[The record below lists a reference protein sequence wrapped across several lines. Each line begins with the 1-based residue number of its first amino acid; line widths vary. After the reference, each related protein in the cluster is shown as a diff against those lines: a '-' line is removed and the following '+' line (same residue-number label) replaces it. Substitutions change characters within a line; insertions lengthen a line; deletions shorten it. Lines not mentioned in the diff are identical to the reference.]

1 MPIGPLAIPIAL
13 GAAQAGLGIAQA
25 GLGYQAQQQDYAN
38 QTAFQD
44 ANNQFAQ
51 WQAGFNARVQDS
63 NAQYKYWADTVNYNQ
78 QLSYTH
84 SLRNLEL
91 MRSIRQA
98 EVVAETRAATGAA
111 FMRDSEATT
120 QAYQEASMQEA
131 VALQQYQWRA
141 LQGRASVQAMAQEGR
156 SVDRLVNDY
165 ARQAGDFQT
174 LQEINQRTRS
184 RQYTREQA
192 GQVAQY
198 LSRWNSQQFYEE
210 QPYIDPVAPFAPLP
224 TLITPPPPTMRGGA
238 PSSAAAALNI
248 GSAVLGG
255 ISTGMSFAGQLKGLK
270 TPTGSTGPGTGN
282 TKVAYSGVNLL
293 G

>member
-1 MPIGPLAIPIAL
+1 MPLPLVPILL

-25 GLGYQAQQQDYAN
+25 GASYQAQQQDYQN

-51 WQAGFNARVQDS
+51 WQAGFNARAQDA
-63 NAQYKYWADTVNYNQ
+63 NAQYKYWAETVNYNQ
-78 QLSYTH
+78 QLAYTN

-98 EVVAETRAATGAA
+98 EVVGATRAAAGAA
-111 FMRDSEATT
+111 FVRDSEATT

-156 SVDRLVNDY
+156 SVDRLVNDF
-165 ARQAGDFQT
+165 ARQAGDYQT

-184 RQYTREQA
+184 QQYTREQA

-224 TLITPPPPTMRGGA
+224 TLITPPPPTMRGSA

-270 TPTGSTGPGTGN
+270 TPTGSTGPGTGI
-282 TKVAYSGVNLL
+282 TKKG
-293 G
+293 

>member
-1 MPIGPLAIPIAL
+1 MPLPLLPIAL

-98 EVVAETRAATGAA
+98 EVVADNRAASGAA
-111 FMRDSEATT
+111 FVRDSEATT

-141 LQGRASVQAMAQEGR
+141 LQGRASVQAMTQEGR
-156 SVDRLVNDY
+156 SVDRLINDY
-165 ARQAGDFQT
+165 ARQAGDYQT

-255 ISTGMSFAGQLKGLK
+255 ISTGMSFAGQLKALK
-270 TPTGSTGPGTGN
+270 TPSSATGPGTVSLN
-282 TKVAYSGVNLL
+282 RFNQAAANYSS
-293 G
+293 